1 MTVRQVLSGKGAD
14 VVTIAPDKTLAQAA
28 KLLAD
33 KRIGAVVVSSD
44 EKAVA
49 GILSERDIIRALAR
63 NGAAALD
70 QKVADSMTRDVV
82 TCSMQA
88 DADHLMRLMT
98 DGKFR
103 HVPVVENGTLV
114 GIVSIGDVVNRR
126 LSDIEAEQRALKDYI
141 ASA

>member
-33 KRIGAVVVSSD
+33 KRIGAVVVCSD

>member
-14 VVTIAPDKTLAQAA
+14 VVTITPDRTLAQAA
-28 KLLAD
+28 KLLAER
-33 KRIGAVVVSSD
+33 RIGAVVVSSD
-44 EKAVA
+44 EKPVA
-49 GILSERDIIRALAR
+49 GILSERDIIRALAQS
-63 NGAAALD
+63 GATALEK
-70 QKVADSMTRDVV
+70 KVADAMTRDVV

-88 DADHLMRLMT
+88 DVDHLMRLMT

>member
-14 VVTIAPDKTLAQAA
+14 VVTIAPDKSLAQAA
-28 KLLAD
+28 KLLAE

-44 EKAVA
+44 EKTVA

-82 TCSMQA
+82 TCSVQA

-103 HVPVVENGTLV
+103 HVPVVENGALV

-126 LSDIEAEQRALKDYI
+126 LSDIEAEQQALKQYI

>member
-103 HVPVVENGTLV
+103 HVPVVEDGVLV

-126 LSDIEAEQRALKDYI
+126 LSDIEAEQQALKQYI

>member
-1 MTVRQVLSGKGAD
+1 MSVRQVLSGKGAD
-14 VVTIAPDKTLAQAA
+14 VITIAPDMTLAQAA
-28 KLLAD
+28 TLLAE
-33 KRIGAVVVSSD
+33 KRIGAVVVSGD
-44 EKAVA
+44 AKAVS
-49 GILSERDIIRALAR
+49 GILSERDIIRALAQS
-63 NGAAALD
+63 GADALGR
-70 QKVADSMTRDVV
+70 KVADAMTRDVV

-88 DADHLMRLMT
+88 DIDHLMRLMT

-103 HVPVVENGTLV
+103 HVPVVENGALV

>member
-14 VVTIAPDKTLAQAA
+14 VVTIAPDKSLAQAA
-28 KLLAD
+28 KLLAEM
-33 KRIGAVVVSSD
+33 RIGAVVVSSD

-49 GILSERDIIRALAR
+49 GILSERDIIQALAR

-103 HVPVVENGTLV
+103 HVPVVEDGVLV

-126 LSDIEAEQRALKDYI
+126 LSDIEAEQQALKQYI